1 MEGVNEE
8 VETTGKKALVTNGIV
23 KLEIGLK

>member
-8 VETTGKKALVTNGIV
+8 VETMGKKALIINGIV